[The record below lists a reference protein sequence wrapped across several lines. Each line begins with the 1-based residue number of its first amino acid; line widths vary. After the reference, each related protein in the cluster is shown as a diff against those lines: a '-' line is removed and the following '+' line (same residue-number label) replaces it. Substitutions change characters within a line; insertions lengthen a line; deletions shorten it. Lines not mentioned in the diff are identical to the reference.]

1 MAHVWTDFGPTG
13 TAHQQ
18 GAPGQTM
25 EAFNTFTG
33 GGSSPWSAG
42 WDPYMPSAQ
51 PAQTVDP
58 ATDDRFAAGRPTWL
72 PSIAAYRTPE
82 EDWKAFQSQQQ
93 PFWSVRAPMRDVGQN
108 LRSRYLL
115 GAPAMAQQPGVQPT
129 FERFLGDWRGTAGG
143 ADPALLR
150 QRAWEAAAAATQ
162 PVGQYLTQSP
172 VGSEDWNRRAW
183 LYSQFGS
190 GAESAMANQLGV
202 AQMLAVQR
210 RPEAGGGVYRGQMAD
225 AIRNAMT
232 NLYQQRQN
240 VGRPKESFLDWY
252 LQQTGAGPTA

>member
-1 MAHVWTDFGPTG
+1 MAHEITGLGVSGREHPVGAVDQYHAFVTQDGQPFG
-13 TAHQQ
+13 
-18 GAPGQTM
+18 
-25 EAFNTFTG
+25 
-33 GGSSPWSAG
+33 
-42 WDPYMPSAQ
+42 SAQ
-51 PAQTVDP
+51 RQSDWGAFSPSYVTP
-58 ATDDRFAAGRPTWL
+58 TATDDRFAAGRPTWL

-115 GAPAMAQQPGVQPT
+115 AAPAMAQQPGVQPT

-162 PVGQYLTQSP
+162 PVGQYLTQYAP
-172 VGSEDWNRRAW
+172 ESEDWNRRAW

-210 RPEAGGGVYRGQMAD
+210 GPEAGGGVYRGQMAD
-225 AIRNAMT
+225 AIRNAMA